1 MKQYLNILQTVM
13 GPKGRSRLDRTG
25 TGTRG
30 IFGHQ
35 ERFDLSEGFPLV
47 TTKKVFTR
55 GIIEELLW
63 FIRGSTDNNELEAL
77 NVKIWDGWALKEDH
91 KVERRLENYERAKL
105 LSEALKITLSDATRR
120 LNACDAAE
128 QGGGEKLLKEAGI
141 PTHVEVTTVPRG
153 SLGPIY
159 GKQWRSWDAADGRKI
174 DQLHEVIEQIKAKPY
189 SRRHIVTAWNP
200 ADMPDESISPQEN
213 VINGRMALAACHCLF
228 QFHVEDLTTFERVM
242 YHTSQ
247 AEGDWAFVRDMLVT
261 SGAGSTLTNYNE
273 TWFNDLTSEQQ
284 DSIAAELDTLGVP
297 KRRLN
302 CQLYQRSADTF
313 LGVPFNI
320 ASYAILTAMIAQ
332 VCGMIPGEFI
342 WTGGDVHVYSNHF
355 DQVNEQLTREPHPLP
370 KLWLNPAIRD
380 INDFTIDD
388 IKVLDYSSHGA
399 IKGAVSV

>member
-1 MKQYLNILQTVM
+1 MKQYLNILHTVM
-13 GPKGRSRLDRTG
+13 TKGRDRLDRTG

-35 ERFDLSEGFPLV
+35 ERFNLAEGFPLV

-63 FIRGSTDNNELEAL
+63 FIRGSTDNRELEAL

-91 KVERRLENYERAKL
+91 IERTEIDKATRITL
-105 LSEALKITLSDATRR
+105 LAQALKITVSDANRR
-120 LNACDAAE
+120 VHSCDAVE
-128 QGGGEKLLKEAGI
+128 PNGSEKLFAEAGV
-141 PTHVEVTTVPRG
+141 PTHYEVVRNERG
-153 SLGPIY
+153 ELGPIY
-159 GKQWRSWDAADGRKI
+159 GKQWRSWEAPDGRKI

-213 VINGRMALAACHCLF
+213 VKQGRMALSACHCLF
-228 QFHVEDLTTFERVM
+228 QFHVEDLTLVERIAV
-242 YHTSQ
+242 YEERHGPNAHIQQLYAEWEANLHTC
-247 AEGDWAFVRDMLVT
+247 F
-261 SGAGSTLTNYNE
+261 SGVEVKERTDAVNAQVE
-273 TWFNDLTSEQQ
+273 A
-284 DSIAAELDTLGVP
+284 ILDAVQTP
-297 KRRLN
+297 TRRLN

-320 ASYAILTAMIAQ
+320 ASYALLTAMIAQ
-332 VCGMIPGEFI
+332 VCDMVPGEFI
-342 WTGGDVHVYSNHF
+342 WTGGDTHVYSNHF
-355 DQVNEQLTREPHPLP
+355 EQVLTQLEREPHPLP
-370 KLWLNPAIRD
+370 KLLLNPAIRN

-388 IKVLDYSSHGA
+388 IKIVGYSSHDA